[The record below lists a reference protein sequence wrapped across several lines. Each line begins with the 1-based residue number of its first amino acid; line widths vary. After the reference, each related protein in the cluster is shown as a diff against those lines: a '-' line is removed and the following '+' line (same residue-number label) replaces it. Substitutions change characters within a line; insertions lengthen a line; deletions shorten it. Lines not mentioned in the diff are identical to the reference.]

1 MNEHHALTIWH
12 REGGRAIGRR
22 GSGYTGATTTTKG
35 NRIDRGREGS
45 GGELTGA
52 LKMIIDGLSKWLFS
66 GDEAMMMSAL
76 TIMPG
81 TTIEAASAVSAA
93 TEAAAARS
101 LSCCWPAY
109 PPLPPRGIRLAW
121 ARRPFAVA
129 SARCPC
135 PGPW

>member
-1 MNEHHALTIWH
+1 M
-12 REGGRAIGRR
+12 
-22 GSGYTGATTTTKG
+22 
-35 NRIDRGREGS
+35 
-45 GGELTGA
+45 TGA

-109 PPLPPRGIRLAW
+109 PPLPPRGIRLKRTKGNRVTSLSSFFRCKIFINYELTIRQTHTW
-121 ARRPFAVA
+121 RGHGVLSRWHPLVA
-129 SARCPC
+129 LVQALEGVMNVTSIDEAQK
-135 PGPW
+135 